1 MIQRIGRG
9 TSVET
14 PNLDAVPKPYRSAV
28 EDMFDTWGDVSA
40 RNTVLK
46 RYYEMKNEMRSLGI
60 SIPPML
66 EKVDCVTGW
75 CAKAVKAHSVRS
87 VFDGFVFDG
96 AEDQDSSASCART
109 ALGRSTGRR
118 ARAPSPTACRP

>member
-1 MIQRIGRG
+1 
-9 TSVET
+9 
-14 PNLDAVPKPYRSAV
+14 
-28 EDMFDTWGDVSA
+28 MFDTWGDVSA

-96 AEDQDSSASCART
+96 AEDQDLKRLVRKNRLRV
-109 ALGRSTGRR
+109 ALPAGVLERPHLRR
-118 ARAPSPTACRP
+118 VGP

>member
-1 MIQRIGRG
+1 MIAGRIGRE

-14 PNLDAVPKPYRSAV
+14 RTSTPSPSRTEPPWRTCSTPGATCRR
-28 EDMFDTWGDVSA
+28 E
-40 RNTVLK
+40 NTVLK

-96 AEDQDSSASCART
+96 AEDSTSSASCAKKNR
-109 ALGRSTGRR
+109 LQ
-118 ARAPSPTACRP
+118 

>member
-75 CAKAVKAHSVRS
+75 CAKAVKAHS
-87 VFDGFVFDG
+87 G
-96 AEDQDSSASCART
+96 AQSSTASSSTARRTRTSSASCART
-109 ALGRSTGRR
+109 A
-118 ARAPSPTACRP
+118 

>member
-14 PNLDAVPKPYRSAV
+14 PNLDAVPKPYRAAV

-46 RYYEMKNEMRSLGI
+46 RYVSVNLFFTSFAKQAHRSRKGGF
-60 SIPPML
+60 
-66 EKVDCVTGW
+66 TG
-75 CAKAVKAHSVRS
+75 CAS
-87 VFDGFVFDG
+87 VFSPIPV
-96 AEDQDSSASCART
+96 T
-109 ALGRSTGRR
+109 A
-118 ARAPSPTACRP
+118 